1 MNRLLKAALA
11 FATVTIP
18 SAAYAAAPSLSVSL
32 DSGAEGPTQV
42 GAAVKMLAV
51 LTVLALAPAIML
63 ATTSFVRIIVVLSF
77 VRNAIGTQ
85 TAPPTQVLTSL
96 ALLLTVAV
104 MAPVGKQ
111 LYQDGLGPYLDGKM
125 QAAEAFEKGSAP
137 VRDFMMRQTRESDLA
152 AFYDIA
158 KAERPGTPEDVPLH
172 LLVPAF
178 VLSELH
184 TAFEMG
190 FVIFVPFVVVD
201 LVVASVL
208 MALGMVM
215 VPPSLVSL
223 PVKLLLFVAADGWSL
238 LASSLVRSFQ

>member
-1 MNRLLKAALA
+1 MNRLITSAIAVATISVPSVA
-11 FATVTIP
+11 F
-18 SAAYAAAPSLSVSL
+18 AAAPTLSVSL

-85 TAPPTQVLTSL
+85 TAPPTQVITSL

-111 LYQDGLGPYLDGKM
+111 LYTQGLGPYLDGKIA
-125 QAAEAFEKGSAP
+125 AAEAFERGSEP
-137 VRDFMMRQTRESDLA
+137 VRAFMMKQTRESDLA
-152 AFYDIA
+152 TFYDIA
-158 KAERPGTPEDVPLH
+158 KADRPASPDDVPLH

-201 LVVASVL
+201 LAVASIL

>member
-1 MNRLLKAALA
+1 MNRLVKAALA
-11 FATVTIP
+11 LVTVTIP
-18 SAAYAAAPSLSVSL
+18 SAALAAAPTLSVSL

-85 TAPPTQVLTSL
+85 SAPPTQVLTSL

-111 LYQDGLGPYLDGKM
+111 LYTEGLGPYLDGKM
-125 QAAEAFEKGSAP
+125 EAAEAFAKGSAP
-137 VRDFMMRQTRESDLA
+137 IRDFMMKQTRESDLA
-152 AFYDIA
+152 TFYDIA
-158 KAERPGTPEDVPLH
+158 KAERPATPDDVPLH